1 MTLFRL
7 DTPHEARLAT
17 FTARTEKHG
26 EADVA
31 ALTLGLSITGPNLLL
46 DKVSET
52 LRHAFYRVADD
63 YTEALENIDPP
74 TTVLRTKQLTG
85 PLPITVPEIKGG
97 TLYVEWG
104 IGEDMVFGD
113 VTLKAWKAEC
123 FEGGSVTLSFKASTS
138 DIDEEEAGR
147 LFGKQ
152 GQAIMIR
159 FTPPLPVA
167 DNTGDDNG
175 APLFEE
181 PSEARLAAE
190 AAFVQRIT
198 DCPTCGPS
206 EFDREEGT
214 ATCLGCGWTTR
225 VSFQPGA
232 EGMDPNK
239 MRAFPGAVDG
249 EDDGQDAGEHVAD
262 DVERNGEGATA
273 RTPAQIRGAK
283 AAATRK
289 ARAAAGA

>member
-1 MTLFRL
+1 MLFRI
-7 DTPHEARLAT
+7 DNPTEARLNT

-26 EADVA
+26 TEDVA

-85 PLPITVPEIKGG
+85 VLPISVPEIKGG
-97 TLYVEWG
+97 TLYIEYG

-113 VTLKAWKAEC
+113 VTLKSWKAEC
-123 FEGGSVTLSFKASTS
+123 FEGGTCTLSFKASTS
-138 DIDEEEAGR
+138 DVNEDEAGH

-152 GQAIMIR
+152 GQALMIL
-159 FTPPLPVA
+159 FEPPLPVPA
-167 DNTGDDNG
+167 AGDDTG

-190 AAFVQRIT
+190 AMFDGPRDSDSEGGETDATSAFV
-198 DCPTCGPS
+198 
-206 EFDREEGT
+206 
-214 ATCLGCGWTTR
+214 
-225 VSFQPGA
+225 
-232 EGMDPNK
+232 
-239 MRAFPGAVDG
+239 
-249 EDDGQDAGEHVAD
+249 DAHG
-262 DVERNGEGATA
+262 G
-273 RTPAQIRGAK
+273 
-283 AAATRK
+283 
-289 ARAAAGA
+289 

>member
-1 MTLFRL
+1 MLFRI
-7 DTPHEARLAT
+7 DTATEARLNT

-26 EADVA
+26 TEDVA

-85 PLPITVPEIKGG
+85 ALPISVPEIKGG
-97 TLYVEWG
+97 TLYIEYG

-113 VTLKAWKAEC
+113 VTLKSWKAEC
-123 FEGGSVTLSFKASTS
+123 FEGGTVTLSFKASTS
-138 DIDEEEAGR
+138 DVNEDEAGH

-152 GQAIMIR
+152 GQALMIR
-159 FTPPLPVA
+159 FEPPVPVA
-167 DNTGDDNG
+167 AASEEDNG

-190 AAFVQRIT
+190 AAF
-198 DCPTCGPS
+198 
-206 EFDREEGT
+206 
-214 ATCLGCGWTTR
+214 
-225 VSFQPGA
+225 QPGA
-232 EGMDPNK
+232 EGMDPNEP
-239 MRAFPGAVDG
+239 MDATDAFVGA
-249 EDDGQDAGEHVAD
+249 HAD
-262 DVERNGEGATA
+262 E
-273 RTPAQIRGAK
+273 
-283 AAATRK
+283 
-289 ARAAAGA
+289 